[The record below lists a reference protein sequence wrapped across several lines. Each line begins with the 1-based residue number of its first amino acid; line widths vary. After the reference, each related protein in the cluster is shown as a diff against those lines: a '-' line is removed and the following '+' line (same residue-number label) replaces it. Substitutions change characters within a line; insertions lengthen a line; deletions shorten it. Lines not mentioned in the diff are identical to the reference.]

1 MAAIWKGALAFGLV
15 NIPVE
20 LRSAVRAAETLSF
33 RQLDKKHHKP
43 IKMER
48 VSSVDGKTVPW
59 DDIVKGFEI
68 SKGKFVIVDDED
80 FASAAPQMS
89 RVIELTDFV
98 PAESIDPRYFDSP
111 YFLVPQKGG
120 EKAYALLRD
129 ALAET
134 NKVGIGT
141 FALRQKQHLAAVKPL
156 GDAIVLELMR
166 FENELVDPDELKLPS
181 ASEANVR
188 PAEHTM
194 AVQLIENL
202 ADEFDPS
209 KYKDEYQAKLKAIIK
224 AKAKGKP
231 LPAEDFEE
239 PENTKVLD
247 LVSRLEQSLAQS
259 SKRGA
264 KKSAAKKSSAK
275 KNSAKKTARRR
286 KSA

>member
-1 MAAIWKGALAFGLV
+1 
-15 NIPVE
+15 
-20 LRSAVRAAETLSF
+20 
-33 RQLDKKHHKP
+33 
-43 IKMER
+43 
-48 VSSVDGKTVPW
+48 VPW
-59 DDIVKGFEI
+59 EDIVKGFEI

-80 FASAAPQMS
+80 FESASPQMS

-181 ASEANVR
+181 AAEAKVR
-188 PAEHTM
+188 PQEQAM

-202 ADEFDPS
+202 ADEFEPS

-231 LPAEDFEE
+231 LPAEDYEE

-247 LVSRLEQSLAQS
+247 LVSRLQQSLDAS
-259 SKRGA
+259 TKRGA
-264 KKSAAKKSSAK
+264 KKSAAKKAKAK
-275 KNSAKKTARRR
+275 KSSAKKTARRR